1 MVGYAGHDS
10 DREKRQDKACIVW
23 QGETVETP
31 GLFYRIHPAI
41 LPWSTAVLADKMPL
55 DGVLPRVGK

>member
-1 MVGYAGHDS
+1 MLVTIQT
-10 DREKRQDKACIVW
+10 EKIDKTRIALF
-23 QGETVETP
+23 GKTVEMP

-41 LPWSTAVLADKMPL
+41 LPWSTAVLADKMPH